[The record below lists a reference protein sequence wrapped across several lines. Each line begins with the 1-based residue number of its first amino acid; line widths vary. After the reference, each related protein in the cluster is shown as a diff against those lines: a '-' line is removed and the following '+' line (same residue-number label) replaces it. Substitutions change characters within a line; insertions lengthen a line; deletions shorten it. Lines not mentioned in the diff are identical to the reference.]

1 MSKSCFSVKSQVSLA
16 DKNWFGT
23 GGAARF
29 FAEPSTSED
38 FAQSLAFARE
48 KGLELFILG
57 SGANILVSDAG
68 FDGLVLRPSAI
79 SIMVTDRDS
88 SKALVTAGAGV
99 TIDNLIAFCLDHQLL
114 GLEELSGIPGTVG
127 GSVFINI
134 HYFEFFLSQFLVSAR
149 VIDIATGELIPVS
162 REWFAFGY
170 DFSTLHTRKHLL
182 FDATFQLR
190 LGTELEAAF
199 ARGRSKEIDRHR
211 RQRYPYKGTCGSFF
225 RNFHDNEVTVV
236 SNGKKMIYV
245 AYYLDKLGFKG
256 ELSVG
261 GAQVS
266 HQHANMIVNK
276 GTATSTDIVTLARTM
291 QEGVFEKFGIIP
303 QAECQLVGFADGNP
317 LQWSVPAITVD
328 HSVEVVQDK
337 SRSTLL

>member
-1 MSKSCFSVKSQVSLA
+1 MNVSPFSIKQQVPLA

-29 FAEPSTSED
+29 YAEPSSVDD
-38 FAQSLAFARE
+38 FSSSLEFARQ
-48 KGLELFILG
+48 KGLDLFVLG
-57 SGANILVSDAG
+57 SGANILISDAG
-68 FDGLVLRPSAI
+68 FDGLVLRPHNT

-99 TIDNLIAFCLDHQLL
+99 TIDALIAFCLDHQLL

-134 HYFEFFLSQFLVSAR
+134 HYFEFFLSHFLVSAR
-149 VIDIATGELIPVS
+149 VVNVETGELMPVS
-162 REWFAFGY
+162 RDWFAFGY
-170 DFSTLHTRKHLL
+170 DYSTLHARKHVL
-182 FDATFQLR
+182 FDATFQLKI
-190 LGTELEAAF
+190 GTEIEAAY

-225 RNFHDNEVTVV
+225 RNFHDHEVTIV

-245 AYYLDKLGFKG
+245 AYYLDKLGIKG

-261 GAQVS
+261 GAVVS

-276 GTATSTDIVTLARTM
+276 GNATSTDIATLARTM
-291 QEGVFEKFGIIP
+291 QERVLENFGIIP
-303 QAECQLVGFADGNP
+303 EPECQLVGFQGVGP
-317 LQWSVPAITVD
+317 LLALSAR
-328 HSVEVVQDK
+328 VQTTSSDVNK
-337 SRSTLL
+337 AKTAV